1 MLYNYCRKVRK
12 SPEILRF
19 QDFFGCGGRTRTYGL
34 RVMRAPSGR
43 SIDSKSL
50 LDKAGGS
57 YYCVEYSG
65 EIALKS
71 VLCAVAEHHARQ
83 PKRHI
88 GSQTNRISEYVDGSI
103 FVSEDLPTRAPMKRT
118 DAHGGVMQPRPRF
131 TIMIAAK

>member
-1 MLYNYCRKVRK
+1 MNYFFSSQIEYLVKVAKTSVFVKKTDVFFDCR
-12 SPEILRF
+12 
-19 QDFFGCGGRTRTYGL
+19 GRTRTYGL

-88 GSQTNRISEYVDGSI
+88 GEERQNRQH
-103 FVSEDLPTRAPMKRT
+103 R
-118 DAHGGVMQPRPRF
+118 
-131 TIMIAAK
+131 